1 MARISKGAF
10 RLHKWIVRKFPILLL
25 NWALRYF
32 PILRVLKGRMAAGDW
47 LLDIGSGSFGLAAF
61 YKHRFV
67 GCDLE
72 FPWPPR
78 KPMLPVRCSAT
89 KLPFDDASFPA
100 VVASDVLEHVAP
112 EQRLAVVREALRV
125 TGKVAVFGF
134 PSGSCAEE
142 CDRHFHDYLKER
154 GIPPYGWL
162 EEHLRYPF
170 PDRTLFDGLPPEW
183 SVESFGNENVEFH
196 LWVHRRELSRITR
209 VLFWILLTIVPRPLE
224 ALIRLADRS
233 PFYRMIVVVT
243 RKPQGSDA
251 PAC

>member
-1 MARISKGAF
+1 
-10 RLHKWIVRKFPILLL
+10 LHKWIVRKFPILLL

-32 PILRVLKGRMAAGDW
+32 PILRILKGRMAAGDW

>member
-1 MARISKGAF
+1 M
-10 RLHKWIVRKFPILLL
+10 LKWVVRKYPVLLL

-32 PILRVLKGRMAAGDW
+32 PILRVLEGRMAAGDL

-61 YKHRFV
+61 YRDRFV

-89 KLPFDDASFPA
+89 KLPFGDASFAA
-100 VVASDVLEHVAP
+100 VVMSDVLEHVPP
-112 EQRLAVVREALRV
+112 EQRLTVVREALRV
-125 TGKVAVFGF
+125 AGRVVVFGF
-134 PSGSCAEE
+134 PSGSPAQE
-142 CDRHFHDYLKER
+142 CDRQFHKYLKVQ

-162 EEHLRYPF
+162 EEHLCHPF
-170 PDRTLFDGLPPEW
+170 PDRTLFDGLPAEW
-183 SVESFGNENVEFH
+183 SIETFGNENVEFH
-196 LWVHRRELSRITR
+196 SWVHRRELSRIAR
-209 VLFWILLTIVPRPLE
+209 GLFWILLTIVPRPME
-224 ALIRLADRS
+224 ALLRLADRS

-243 RKPQGSDA
+243 QKNKVENV

>member
-1 MARISKGAF
+1 LF
-10 RLHKWIVRKFPILLL
+10 RLLKWVVRNFPVLLL

-89 KLPFDDASFPA
+89 KLPFDDASFP
-100 VVASDVLEHVAP
+100 VVIASDVLEHVPP
-112 EQRLAVVREALRV
+112 EQRLTVVREALRV
-125 TGKVAVFGF
+125 AGKVAVFGF
-134 PSGSCAEE
+134 PSGSVAQE
-142 CDRHFHDYLKER
+142 CDREFHKYLKKR

-162 EEHLRYPF
+162 EEHLRHPF

-183 SVESFGNENVEFH
+183 SVESFGNENVGFH
-196 LWVHRRELSRITR
+196 SWVHRNELSRMTR
-209 VLFWILLTIVPRPLE
+209 GLFWILLTIVPRPVE
-224 ALIRLADRS
+224 ALLRLADRS
-233 PFYRMIVVVT
+233 PFYRMIVVAT
-243 RKPQGSDA
+243 RKPQRENV